1 MNFTPSTIIILLVV
15 AAAIVYLIAV
25 LRRTQQFPFTKALNL
40 SYTKDML
47 EADEYKKSLSPIL
60 EEIETQHVAKFIRH
74 WSDKFES
81 KNLTIKDVES
91 LNAQIAAGASNQVN
105 GILAIHPDGRKMF
118 NLINEDLKLKAVTV
132 A

>member
-15 AAAIVYLIAV
+15 AAAIIYLIAV
-25 LRRTQQFPFTKALNL
+25 LRRTQQFPFAKALNL

-60 EEIETQHVAKFIRH
+60 EEIETQQVAKFIRH

-81 KNLTIKDVES
+81 KNLTVNDVES

-118 NLINEDLKLKAVTV
+118 NLINEDLKLKTATV